1 MVEAM
6 YEQSPE
12 FFQKFRKNFKFFI
25 LNNEPDASQ
34 IPLNTN
40 FAFATNSFQNESCAQ
55 LLDNDHPHIHVPIE
69 VTKDCVDVVNKMT
82 STIFVVPCLLSS
94 FKHLILGCS
103 KLHLSGPLMEKLKIA
118 VKYNNFI
125 NNSTDIGSAPL
136 RRRLPQVW
144 FASQNRSIQTQT
156 DFITNVTIERF
167 INISNGDNA
176 AEFSKI
182 IDINLSGY
190 GRLEIDSQTLFV
202 KFIMEKK
209 FKF

>member
-1 MVEAM
+1 
-6 YEQSPE
+6 
-12 FFQKFRKNFKFFI
+12 
-25 LNNEPDASQ
+25 
-34 IPLNTN
+34 
-40 FAFATNSFQNESCAQ
+40 
-55 LLDNDHPHIHVPIE
+55 
-69 VTKDCVDVVNKMT
+69 
-82 STIFVVPCLLSS
+82 
-94 FKHLILGCS
+94 
-103 KLHLSGPLMEKLKIA
+103 MEKLKIA